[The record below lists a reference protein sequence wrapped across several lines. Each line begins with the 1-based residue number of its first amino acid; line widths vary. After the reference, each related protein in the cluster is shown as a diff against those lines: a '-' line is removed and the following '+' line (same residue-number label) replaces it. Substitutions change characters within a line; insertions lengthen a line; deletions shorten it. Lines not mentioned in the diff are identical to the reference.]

1 MTCIVAVQQDG
12 VIYMA
17 GDRAASNDSIIGTL
31 TTPKVFKS
39 DEFLIGYCGS
49 MAGKRLMYHFDPP
62 SPSQYTD
69 TDEFMHTT
77 FLTYLKDLYEKIWI
91 GDGEPLDLDLII
103 GIRGKLYDHNV
114 INMALNEY
122 NRDYMAAGSGMEYA
136 YGYLYSG
143 ANASDPYQRAIGAVK
158 AAIEFSPSCGGDID
172 IIYG

>member
-12 VIYMA
+12 IIYMA
-17 GDRAASNDSIIGTL
+17 GDRAASNESIIGTL
-31 TTPKVFKS
+31 STPKVFKKG
-39 DEFLIGYCGS
+39 DFLVGFCGS

-62 SPSQYTD
+62 SPNAFVD
-69 TDEFMHTT
+69 VDEFMHTT
-77 FLTYLKDLYEKIWI
+77 FLNYLHDLYENIWI
-91 GDGEPLDLDLII
+91 GDGEPLELDLII
-103 GIRGKLYDHNV
+103 GIRGRLYDHNV
-114 INMALNEY
+114 VNMALNEY
-122 NRDYMAAGSGMEYA
+122 NREYIASGSGMEYA